1 MDSNLASKTQAKQN
15 IERLLKRGYNINIMY
30 LYNDPL
36 KCFKYATE
44 REFVTHR
51 WVAKDVFT
59 TRNRGNILNF
69 NDQFMEEAI
78 ARINELQNVIKERSY
93 KIDGAKEYIE
103 KQVELFEK
111 NETLRNQAKY
121 LQKEGEK

>member
-1 MDSNLASKTQAKQN
+1 
-15 IERLLKRGYNINIMY
+15 
-30 LYNDPL
+30 
-36 KCFKYATE
+36 
-44 REFVTHR
+44 
-51 WVAKDVFT
+51 
-59 TRNRGNILNF
+59 
-69 NDQFMEEAI
+69 MEEAI

-121 LQKEGEK
+121 LQKEGEKIANNFFSSQY